1 MPDALKELQSMLSR
15 SFDITLPGLVSREQ
29 ILVALAAK
37 IEQLISGNPD
47 QLFSLLYRLDISEQ
61 KIKQAMN
68 TPGPVSYKIAILIYE
83 RQLEKII
90 SRKRFGSER
99 PDEDLAW

>member
-15 SFDITLPGLVSREQ
+15 SFDIALPGLVSREQ
-29 ILVALAAK
+29 ILAALSAR
-37 IEQLISGNPD
+37 IEQLIAGNPD
-47 QLFSLLYRLDISEQ
+47 QLFSMLYRLDIAEQ

-68 TPGPVSYKIAILIYE
+68 MPGSVSYKIAILIYE
-83 RQLEKII
+83 RQMEKII